1 MGYFRLFLPPH
12 SFSSC
17 PEIPEMT
24 KSAKTDSALTFES
37 ALAELE
43 KLVASMES
51 GKLSLEQSLVAHQRG
66 LELAKYCQSTLA
78 QAQQQVRVLEEETL
92 KAMPGAEPTS

>member
-1 MGYFRLFLPPH
+1 MGYFPSSFFPIPLPPQ
-12 SFSSC
+12 
-17 PEIPEMT
+17 M
-24 KSAKTDSALTFES
+24 AKPAKDETALTFES

-51 GKLSLEQSLVAHQRG
+51 GKLTLEQSLAAHQRG
-66 LELAKYCQSTLA
+66 LELAKFCQSTLA

-92 KAMPGAEPTS
+92 KALPGVEPNS

>member
-1 MGYFRLFLPPH
+1 MAKP
-12 SFSSC
+12 
-17 PEIPEMT
+17 
-24 KSAKTDSALTFES
+24 AKTESALTFES

-51 GKLSLEQSLVAHQRG
+51 GKLTLEQSLAAHQRG
-66 LELAKYCQSTLA
+66 LELAKFCQATLA

-92 KAMPGAEPTS
+92 KALPGDEPTS